1 VWLDGALMSV
11 LTKVESVSRL
21 LLSQSHREF
30 QVVTPRTL
38 AAFAGDVP
46 VLPQPQ
52 FLSDEERN
60 GLKRFIGRGRKLVL
74 DGTDAIASL
83 TSAAI
88 SRFPDDP
95 AGLFCAGLQTDF
107 SAGTGKSPKEYLTA
121 LNLND
126 VIEIDA
132 PATVAINF
140 ENVKRK
146 PHALLA
152 NFTASCARERL

>member
-11 LTKVESVSRL
+11 VTKVESVSWL
-21 LLSQSHREF
+21 LLLQNHREF

-38 AAFAGDVP
+38 AAFAGDVLL
-46 VLPQPQ
+46 VPQAQ

-60 GLKRFIGRGRKLVL
+60 GLKRFIGRGGKPVL

-88 SRFPDDP
+88 SGFPDDP
-95 AGLFCAGLQTDF
+95 ARLFFAGLQTDF

-121 LNLND
+121 LNLNN

-132 PATVAINF
+132 PAPAAINF
-140 ENVKRK
+140 ASVKGK